1 MGWFRQLFTR
11 SKIYDDLHEE
21 IEQHLAEQ
29 VESLMAEGMIRR
41 EAEQAARRTFG
52 NVTRI
57 EERGREAWIWH
68 RAESVLSDVKFAI
81 RKLRHS
87 PGFALT
93 AIIPLALGI
102 GANVVVFSILNG
114 LLLRPLDVPHPE
126 NLVQITRVA
135 MGNIVDWQSYPD
147 YRDFRDRDTS
157 FSGLLTT
164 GVTRTGIS
172 IGDSSQKSWGAS
184 VSANYFDVLGVEPEL
199 GRFFHQQDDR
209 GLGSAPF
216 IVLSNDFWRRRFN
229 SSAQVVGQTVRLNQ
243 HVFTVIGVAPRA
255 FSGLDPFFWPDFFI
269 PIVNAEQVTGRSDL
283 CCRDHM
289 GVSIMGRL
297 KPGVSWQQATGSL
310 NALAKQMAKEDPN
323 DDGLTLGLR
332 QPGPASVP
340 GADPI
345 KKILLGI
352 MLLAALVLL
361 AACANL
367 AGIFAARTSDR
378 AGELALRMAIG
389 TTHATVL
396 RQLLTEVV
404 LVSLLGG
411 ALGSALARLLLFWL
425 ARWQAFGDFPT
436 HFLIE
441 PDARVYLL
449 AIGLSVASG
458 ILFGLLPAR
467 QIWGTDV
474 VQTIKSGHVPSQQF
488 RRFALRDVLLV
499 VQIVVCTLLVTASLV
514 AVRGMMRALQL
525 PLGFNPEGVTMAQA
539 DLRMAGYTGE
549 TAFPVQKRLLDAARA
564 IPGVTSATVS
574 DGVPFSSGGEWF
586 VYKWDTTVFQPS
598 HMAFAAPTYLI
609 TPGYWKTA
617 QTALVSGR
625 DFTWDDKD
633 GSPRV
638 AIVNQTFARRL
649 FGDSPPIGRR
659 FALWATAKYEVVGV
673 VEDGKYGSVGEDA
686 QPAMFLPLEQGIGE
700 VKSSSVVVLVRST
713 LPRGQ
718 IAAALYHAL
727 SGAERGAPFIVSSW
741 DDAVDRTMM
750 PARAATVMV
759 AVMGMLAAMLAV
771 TGIFGMA
778 SYTVSKRMREQG
790 IRVALGA
797 QRIQVVR
804 AILRRP
810 VILLL
815 IGSTLG
821 IAAGIAT
828 TRILAHL
835 VSFATPHD
843 PLVLAG
849 VLLTMI
855 LLGILA
861 SWIPA
866 RRALNIDPARL
877 LRE

>member
-1 MGWFRQLFTR
+1 MGWFQQLFSR
-11 SKIYDDLHEE
+11 RKIYGDLHDE
-21 IEQHLAEQ
+21 IEQHLAEHI
-29 VESLMAEGMIRR
+29 ETLMAEGISRD
-41 EAEQAARRTFG
+41 EAEYSARRAFG
-52 NVTRI
+52 NATRI
-57 EERGREAWIWH
+57 EERGREAWLWT
-68 RAESVLSDVKFAI
+68 RTERFLADLGFAL
-81 RKLRHS
+81 RKLRNS

-93 AIIPLALGI
+93 AILTLALGI

-126 NLVQITRVA
+126 NFVQITR
-135 MGNIVDWQSYPD
+135 GNAEDSHSYPD
-147 YRDFRDRDTS
+147 YRDFRDRDAS
-157 FSGLLTT
+157 FSGLLASSVIRA
-164 GVTRTGIS
+164 GMS
-172 IGDSSQKSWGAS
+172 IGNSTQKSWGNS
-184 VSANYFDVLGVEPEL
+184 VSANYFDVLGLEPAL
-199 GRFFHQQDDR
+199 GRFFHHQDDR

-216 IVLSNDFWRRRFN
+216 IVLSNDFWRRQFG
-229 SSAQVVGQTVRLNQ
+229 SSTQVVGQTVRLNQ
-243 HVFTVIGVAPRA
+243 HTFTVIGVAPRD

-269 PIVNAEQVTGRSDL
+269 PIVNAEQVTGWSDL

-289 GVSIMGRL
+289 GVWIMGRL

-310 NALAKQMAKEDPN
+310 NALAKQMAKEDPK
-323 DDGLTLGLR
+323 DDGLKLGLR

-378 AGELALRMAIG
+378 GSELALRMAIG
-389 TTHATVL
+389 ATHATVL
-396 RQLLTEVV
+396 RQLLMEAVM
-404 LVSLLGG
+404 VSLLGG
-411 ALGSALARLLLFWL
+411 ALGSALARGLLFWL

-458 ILFGLLPAR
+458 IVFGLMPAR
-467 QIWGTDV
+467 QIWRTDV
-474 VQTIKSGHVPSQQF
+474 VQTIKGGHVPSQRF
-488 RRFALRDVLLV
+488 RRFALRDLLLV

-514 AVRGMMRALQL
+514 AVRGMTLALRL

-539 DLRMAGYTGE
+539 DLRMAGYTGD
-549 TAFPVQKRLLDAARA
+549 TAFPVQKRLLDAAHA
-564 IPGVTSATVS
+564 IPGVTSATVA
-574 DGVPFSSGGEWF
+574 DGVPFFSGGEWF

-598 HMAFAAPTYLI
+598 HMAFPAPTYLI

-633 GSPRV
+633 GTPRV

-649 FGDSPPIGRR
+649 FGDTPPIGQR
-659 FALWATAKYEVVGV
+659 FALWATAKYEVVGL
-673 VEDGKYGSVGEDA
+673 VEDGKYMSVGEDS
-686 QPAMFLPLEQGIGE
+686 QPAMFFPLAQGVGE
-700 VKSSSVVVLVRST
+700 VKSSSAVVLVRST
-713 LPRGQ
+713 LPRSQ

-759 AVMGMLAAMLAV
+759 AIMGMLAAMLAV

-804 AILRRP
+804 AVLRRP
-810 VILLL
+810 AILLL
-815 IGSTLG
+815 IGSCLG
-821 IAAGIAT
+821 IGAGLMT
-828 TRILAHL
+828 SKLLSHL
-835 VSFATPHD
+835 VSLATPHD

-849 VLLTMI
+849 VLVTMT
-855 LLGILA
+855 LLGLLA

-866 RRALNIDPARL
+866 RRALKIDPAQL

>member
-1 MGWFRQLFTR
+1 MGWFRHLFTR
-11 SKIYDDLHEE
+11 RRIFDDLHEE
-21 IEQHLAEQ
+21 IEQHLAER
-29 VESLMAEGMIRR
+29 VESLMAGGMCRR
-41 EAEQAARRTFG
+41 DAEYAARRAFG
-52 NVTRI
+52 NVTRM
-57 EERGREAWIWH
+57 EESGREAWLWP
-68 RAESVLSDVKFAI
+68 RTERLLSDIRFAL

-93 AIIPLALGI
+93 AILTLAFGI

-114 LLLRPLDVPHPE
+114 LLLRPLDIPHPE
-126 NLVQITRVA
+126 NFVQVTR
-135 MGNIVDWQSYPD
+135 GNGDDSHSYPD
-147 YRDFRDRDTS
+147 FRDFRDRDSS
-157 FSGLLTT
+157 FSGLVATSVIRAGMT
-164 GVTRTGIS
+164 
-172 IGDSSQKSWGAS
+172 IGNSTEKSWGNS
-184 VSANYFDVLGVEPEL
+184 VSANYFDVLGLEPAL

-216 IVLSNDFWRRRFN
+216 IVLSNDFWRRQFN
-229 SSAQVVGQTVRLNQ
+229 SNAQVVGQTVRLNQ
-243 HVFTVIGVAPRA
+243 HAFTVIGVAPRD

-269 PIVNAEQVTGRSDL
+269 PIVNAEQVTGWSDL

-289 GVSIMGRL
+289 GVWVMGRL
-297 KPGVSWQQATGSL
+297 KPGVSRQQAIGSL
-310 NALAKQMAKEDPN
+310 NALAKQMAKEDVK

-332 QPGPASVP
+332 EPGPASVP

-378 AGELALRMAIG
+378 GAELAMRMAVG
-389 TTHATVL
+389 ATHAAVL
-396 RQLLTEVV
+396 RELLTEAV

-411 ALGSALARLLLFWL
+411 VVGSGLARLLLFWL

-449 AIGLSVASG
+449 AIGLSIASG

-467 QIWGTDV
+467 QIWRTDV
-474 VQTIKSGHVPSQQF
+474 VQTIKSGHVPSEHF
-488 RRFALRDVLLV
+488 RRFALRDILLV

-514 AVRGMMRALQL
+514 AVRGMMRALEL

-539 DLRMAGYTGE
+539 DLRMAGYTGD

-564 IPGVTSATVS
+564 IPGVTSATVA
-574 DGVPFSSGGEWF
+574 DAAPFFSSGQWF

-649 FGDSPPIGRR
+649 FGDAPPLGQR

-673 VEDGKYGSVGEDA
+673 VEDGKYMTVGEDA
-686 QPAMFLPLEQGIGE
+686 QPAMFFPLAQGVGE
-700 VKSSSVVVLVRST
+700 VKSSSALLLVRST

-718 IAAALYHAL
+718 IAAALYRAL
-727 SGAERGAPFIVSSW
+727 SSAERGAPFIVSSW

-750 PARAATVMV
+750 PARAGTVMV
-759 AVMGMLAAMLAV
+759 GVMGMLAAMLAV

-778 SYTVSKRMREQG
+778 SYTVSRRMREQG

-815 IGSTLG
+815 IGSALG
-821 IAAGIAT
+821 IAAGLAT
-828 TRILAHL
+828 SRVLSHL
-835 VSFATPHD
+835 VSLATPHD

-849 VLLTMI
+849 VLLTMT
-855 LLGILA
+855 LLGVLA
-861 SWIPA
+861 TWIPA
-866 RRALNIDPARL
+866 RRALKIDPAQL